1 VHKLLVAAEVLAGR
15 YRLVE
20 RLGAG
25 GMSEVW
31 AADDTELDRRVA
43 LKLLAPQADTERFRR
58 EARAVAAV
66 SHPNVNQLYDYGE
79 AEGRPYMVLE
89 CLTGGSLQDRLAP
102 GSALPDAETRAI
114 AADIAAGLAH
124 AHARGLVHRDL
135 KPANV
140 LFDSEGRAKIAD
152 FGIARLNETGTLTEA
167 GTVIGTATTISP
179 EQAGGEPATP
189 ASDVYSFGVLLFWML
204 TGRPPFVSDS
214 PMELLH
220 LHRHAVPPAVSSLR
234 ADAPPDLAALA
245 CEALE
250 KDPAA
255 RPGDGAALLRALG
268 TGSATATMPLEP
280 VPTSQGRRRPQT
292 AALAVLALAGLAA
305 AGTAVAFGVGHDSGA
320 SQPAS
325 TTIPSLKLP
334 KVSTQAPTPVAAAT
348 GPATTHATTSTTMPT
363 TTARPAPTTH
373 AAVTITPPITLTTE
387 PATTDNPTTTAPP
400 AASPP
405 LQGTTTV
412 GSGP

>member
-1 VHKLLVAAEVLAGR
+1 VTAELLAGR
-15 YRLVE
+15 YRLIE

-66 SHPNVNQLYDYGE
+66 SHPNINQLYDYGE

-89 CLTGGSLQDRLAP
+89 CLTGGSLQDRLAA

-114 AADIAAGLAH
+114 AADIAAGLTH

-135 KPANV
+135 TPANV

-152 FGIARLNETGTLTEA
+152 FGIARLSETGTLTEA

-179 EQAGGEPATP
+179 EQAGGETATP

-204 TGRPPFVSDS
+204 IGRPPFVSDS
-214 PMELLH
+214 VMELLH
-220 LHRHAVPPAVSSLR
+220 LHRHAVPPTVSSLR

-245 CEALE
+245 GHALE
-250 KDPAA
+250 KDPGA
-255 RPGDGAALLRALG
+255 RPSDGAALLRALEP
-268 TGSATATMPLEP
+268 GSVTATMPPAP
-280 VPTSQGRRRPQT
+280 VPAAERRRRLPA
-292 AALAVLALAGLAA
+292 AALAILALAGLAA
-305 AGTAVAFGVGHDSGA
+305 AGTAVAFGVGRDSGA
-320 SQPAS
+320 SPPVS
-325 TTIPSLKLP
+325 TRIPSLKLP
-334 KVSTQAPTPVAAAT
+334 KVSTQATTPVAPAT
-348 GPATTHATTSTTMPT
+348 RPATTHATTSTTTPT

-373 AAVTITPPITLTTE
+373 AAVTIAPLVTLTTE
-387 PATTDNPTTTAPP
+387 PATTDNLTTTAPP
-400 AASPP
+400 PTGPP
-405 LQGTTTV
+405 LQGATTV